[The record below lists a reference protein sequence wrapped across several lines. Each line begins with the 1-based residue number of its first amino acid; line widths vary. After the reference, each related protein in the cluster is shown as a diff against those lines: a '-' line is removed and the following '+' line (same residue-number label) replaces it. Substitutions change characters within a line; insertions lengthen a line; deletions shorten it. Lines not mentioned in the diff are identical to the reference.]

1 MRRARTPLACVLFAL
16 ALASCSSDDPTTPAG
31 QALREFIQSIETY
44 PDPPAEND
52 GSHKEVGSES
62 AEETTEAGRF
72 ICVETDYRMDKN
84 LDEVVVFDVNALGLW
99 PGAIVQGQD
108 LDNGLLTLIT
118 QPRASLRVG
127 TNLPG
132 LGPGENE
139 RTVDDPD
146 HLSVQAALNEI
157 VNGYLAQETSVP
169 ARLSFHET
177 FAESYEQA
185 MLDLSI
191 ATSWSAWAS
200 GSVQTD
206 IASSSEEYSTS
217 YFCQFTQSYFSATAA
232 PPANPEDMFADGVRP
247 EDCETYMTD
256 GNPPCWVSSV
266 TYGRI
271 GILAV
276 YSHYSRSDLQTAV
289 RSAFSTLGWELD
301 EDLTTYNQQI
311 LNESEFK
318 LLILGG
324 NATDGVQAIFGD
336 PMVGLQQWIE
346 NGAEMSDVSLGLPI
360 AYTTNYLKDNRLSSF
375 AYSCEWTHEVCLP
388 VARRFYVDI
397 NRLHAFAT
405 DDGLADDELEVYYT
419 FNLWRNLPSLEA
431 PEVLM
436 TWESGMCGYYDMPA
450 GDDEYPDAEH
460 YFDMPDLTGAGFRL
474 QFILAESDGSCD
486 SPTYDDAIGNYTTT
500 WYEYPLWTESS
511 GDCAYPPDWGV
522 AGGDSAACS
531 QRLANDGMDVGVY
544 WDVSLV
550 EELD

>member
-1 MRRARTPLACVLFAL
+1 MRLPLVILAIALL
-16 ALASCSSDDPTTPAG
+16 ALVFASCSSDDPITPAG
-31 QALREFIQSIETY
+31 QALKEFILSIDTY
-44 PDPPAEND
+44 PDPSAEND
-52 GSHKEVGSES
+52 GTHRELGSENT
-62 AEETTEAGRF
+62 EETTAEGRF

-118 QPRASLRVG
+118 QPRAPLRVG

-139 RTVDDPD
+139 RTVDSPD
-146 HLSVQAALNEI
+146 HLSVQAAINEI
-157 VNGYLAQETSVP
+157 VDGYLAQETSIP

-191 ATSWSAWAS
+191 ATSWSAWVS

-206 IASSSEEYSTS
+206 IAASSEEYSTS
-217 YFCQFTQSYFSATAA
+217 YFCQFTQSYFTATTV
-232 PPANPEDMFADGVRP
+232 PPASPEDMFSDGVRP
-247 EDCETYMTD
+247 EDCEAYMAD

-276 YSHYSRSDLQTAV
+276 YSHYSRSDLQVAV
-289 RSAFSTLGWELD
+289 QAAFSTMGWDLDSELD
-301 EDLTTYNQQI
+301 TYNQQI

-346 NGAEMSDVSLGLPI
+346 NGAELSDSSLGLPI
-360 AYTTNYLKDNRLSSF
+360 AYTANYLKDNRLASF
-375 AYSCEWTHEVCLP
+375 AYSCEWTHEECLP

-397 NRLHAFAT
+397 NRLHAYAT
-405 DDGLADDELEVYYT
+405 DDGFADNELEVYYT
-419 FNLWRNLPSLEA
+419 FNLWRDLPTLEA

-436 TWESGMCGYYDMPA
+436 TWTCGSCGYYNMPS
-450 GDDEYPDAEH
+450 GDNEYPDAEL
-460 YFDMPDLTGAGFRL
+460 YFDMPDLVDAGFQL
-474 QFILAESDGSCD
+474 QFILNESDGSCD
-486 SPTYDDAIGNYTTT
+486 SPTYDDAIGNYSTT
-500 WYEYPLWTESS
+500 WYDYPLWRESS
-511 GDCAYPPDWGV
+511 GDCEYPVDWGT
-522 AGGDSAACS
+522 AGGEAATCG

-544 WDVSLV
+544 WDVSIV
-550 EELD
+550 EEAR